1 MLTFLEDDQN
11 RRREDFHKAKPKIIP
26 SGGLA
31 GFRVAPD
38 LMNMDFAAIDPNGD

>member
-1 MLTFLEDDQN
+1 MLEFLEDDQN
-11 RRREDFHKAKPKIIP
+11 RRKDDIHKARSKIIP

-38 LMNMDFAAIDPNGD
+38 LVNMDWGAIDPNGD